1 MTTEKCS
8 QCENQGKI
16 GACGVRQTTG
26 GDYVC
31 NFMPKSGSV
40 TFGVSTTMVEKMTK
54 LAKGSTSWFTER
66 LN

>member
-1 MTTEKCS
+1 MTIEKCS
-8 QCENQGKI
+8 QCQNQGI
-16 GACGVRQTTG
+16 VGACQGRYDTG
-26 GDYVC
+26 MNWVC

-40 TFGVSTTMVEKMTK
+40 TFGVSTSMVEKMTR